1 MQKWTKKEISRQYD
15 MKSKNTEKEPRL
27 AEKFSHV
34 ALEEEAVAVL
44 QPRWQMK
51 MIKSLI
57 VIQKW
62 QHD

>member
-1 MQKWTKKEISRQYD
+1 